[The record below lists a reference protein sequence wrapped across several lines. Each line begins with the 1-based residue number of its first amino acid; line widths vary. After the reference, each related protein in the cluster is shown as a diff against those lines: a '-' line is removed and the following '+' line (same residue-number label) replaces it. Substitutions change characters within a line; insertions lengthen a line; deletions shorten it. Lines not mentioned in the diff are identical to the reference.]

1 MTEMK
6 TEAIQDEAAR
16 IAETAADLHARV
28 RDLTLRAMRDRAV
41 SVGELGG
48 VLRAVVEG
56 LSIGFAKRSG
66 EIKEASTQALAGLD
80 EAIKKSAE
88 ATKLA
93 AQQMAA
99 QGKEFREV
107 DLKPTLDELKQLE
120 ESFLSTVS
128 QVAEKA
134 GGRIKEE
141 WASQVSHAR
150 RIGTDTGRLV
160 ADTVS
165 EFSQRVGGSAKDGA
179 AAGAGAAVEVKKRLT
194 LLASGILAG
203 MADALHEK
211 ATGQRK

>member
-1 MTEMK
+1 MSEMHTEQ
-6 TEAIQDEAAR
+6 IQEEAAQL
-16 IAETAADLHARV
+16 AETELDLHAKV

-41 SVGELGG
+41 SVGELGS
-48 VLRAVVEG
+48 VLRAVVQG
-56 LSIGFAKRSG
+56 LSLGFAKRAG

-88 ATKLA
+88 ATRLA
-93 AQQMAA
+93 AQQLAA
-99 QGKEFREV
+99 QGKEFRDA

-128 QVAEKA
+128 QVADKA

-141 WASQVSHAR
+141 WTSQVSHAR
-150 RIGTDTGRLV
+150 RMGTDTGRLV
-160 ADTVS
+160 ADTMG
-165 EFSQRVGGSAKDGA
+165 EFGQRLGASAKQGA
-179 AAGAGAAVEVKKRLT
+179 QSGAGAAVEVKKRLT

-211 ATGQRK
+211 ASGPRK